1 MFLKISIKV
10 KDNNI
15 GHDYILYSLIFGG
28 DKMLINFYM
37 KFLLLLLTTLVY
49 FNLFILV
56 KDAIFVMIYPYLL
69 GFTALFIIFLLM
81 LQFFENAVI
90 IKIIYVIMT
99 LFFIFFMFTF
109 FQIWK
114 NTRALNG
121 YQVKRSNYMDQLTEI
136 DKNKRM
142 IDVTLEQSQ
151 QGIGK
156 LIEENTGMPIS
167 FYNEALLIYD
177 GITIFDEIVEE
188 ISKAKSHI
196 HIEFFILRSD
206 NIGRKLKDLLIKK
219 AKEGVE
225 VRVIYDGLGSWS
237 LKRHFRK
244 ELIEAGVEIKA
255 YDNIFQSVIK
265 GKLNH
270 RNHRKIVIVDGKVGF
285 TGGINIGDEYLGRD
299 NTIGNWK
306 DILVKI
312 KGEAVKG
319 MQRVFLGD
327 WYYVSGD
334 KLLDNKY
341 FPEWEGENILPVQ
354 IVSGGYDTYWNE
366 ISQAYFS
373 IITSAKKRLY
383 IATPYLVLSD
393 SMINALQTAA
403 LKGVDVKIIIPKN
416 PDLFL
421 VGWANSSFFN
431 KLLNSKVKI
440 YLYEDGF
447 IHSKVFVADDKV
459 VSVGSANLN
468 TRSQYLDYEMNA
480 ILFDHSQS
488 ELMIKE
494 LYKNIEDSD
503 EVILEDYRKRPLIQ
517 RFKEKI
523 GMLMIPLI

>member
-1 MFLKISIKV
+1 
-10 KDNNI
+10 
-15 GHDYILYSLIFGG
+15 
-28 DKMLINFYM
+28 MLINFYT

-56 KDAIFVMIYPYLL
+56 NDAIFVMVYPYLL
-69 GFTALFIIFLLM
+69 GFTALFIVFLLM
-81 LQFFENAVI
+81 LQFFQNAVI
-90 IKIIYVIMT
+90 VKIIYAIMT
-99 LFFIFFMFTF
+99 FFFVFFIFTF

-114 NTRALNG
+114 NTRALNH

-136 DKNKRM
+136 EKNKRM
-142 IDVTLEQSQ
+142 TDVSLEQSQ
-151 QGIGK
+151 QEIGT
-156 LIEENTGMPIS
+156 LIEQNTGMPIS
-167 FYNEALLIYD
+167 FYNEALLIYNS
-177 GITIFDEIVEE
+177 TNMFDEIIEE

-196 HIEFFILRSD
+196 HIEFFILRND
-206 NIGRKLKDLLIKK
+206 NIGQKLKNLLIEK

-225 VRVIYDGLGSWS
+225 VRIIYDGLGSWN
-237 LKRHFRK
+237 LKGSFRR
-244 ELIEAGVEIKA
+244 ELMEAGVEIKS
-255 YDNIFQSVIK
+255 YDNIFQSIIK

-299 NTIGNWK
+299 DAIGNWK

-312 KGEAVKG
+312 KGEAVNG
-319 MQRVFLGD
+319 MQRIFLGD

-341 FPEWEGENILPVQ
+341 FPEWETNNILPVQ

-373 IITSAKKRLY
+373 IITSARKKLY

-421 VGWANSSFFN
+421 VGWANSSFFT

-440 YLYEDGF
+440 YLYGDGF
-447 IHSKVFVADDKV
+447 IHSKVFVADDKI

-480 ILFDHSQS
+480 ILFDQSQS

-494 LYKNIEDSD
+494 LDKNIEDSE
-503 EVILEDYRKRPLIQ
+503 EVILKDYNKRSLIQ